1 MINNTILII
10 DDTVTN
16 LDILSELLDDYDVIE
31 ATNGMDALDIVAN
44 EKIDLILL
52 DIMMADM
59 DGYEVCEKLQSNPDT
74 KDIPIIFITAKTD
87 ENSIKKA
94 YDIGGSDYVTK
105 PFLPKELLAKV
116 KKELQI
122 KELIQEL
129 QLLASTDPMTK
140 LYNRRY
146 FFKIS
151 QHSFDLLKRE
161 KQNLSIIM
169 LDIDK
174 FKNINDTYG
183 HSIGDEVI
191 VHLANQIIMHQRKSD
206 ISARF
211 GGEEFV
217 ILLPNTS
224 LYGANIVA
232 ENLRK
237 SVEESQININK
248 NTTIQYTI
256 SLGVVQI
263 DIQNNQTVENGIQEA
278 DNLLYKAKNNGR
290 NKVCMT

>member
-248 NTTIQYTI
+248 NRTIQYTI